1 MSAFLERVKREPALF
16 LSLVGSVMSLLLAFG
31 LPLTD
36 VQQGAVMVVITGIVG
51 FAIRSQ
57 VTPNASVAAKE
68 ADAKRKADEAAVLV
82 AGEAAPVPEGE
93 PVTVVPSGV
102 VEVMQD
108 AALPDEVD
116 MGPSER

>member
-1 MSAFLERVKREPALF
+1 MSAFLERVKREPAVF
-16 LSLVGSVMSLLLAFG
+16 LSLVGSVISLLLAFG

-36 VQQGAVMVVITGIVG
+36 GQQGAVMVVVTGVVG
-51 FAIRSQ
+51 FVIRSQ

-68 ADAKRKADEAAVLV
+68 AKAKREAAVLV